1 MSKKFDKVAEKNRRK
16 SLMVAAG
23 LTQAE
28 VARKLGLKP
37 GTVCGVVSGDRK
49 SQRIMIYIA
58 RRLGMKMADFW
69 ISEKTAA

>member
-1 MSKKFDKVAEKNRRK
+1 MSNMFDSIDEKNRRR

-28 VARKLGLKP
+28 VARKLGVKP
-37 GTVCGVVSGDRK
+37 GTVCGVVSGKKTSR
-49 SQRIMIYIA
+49 RIMRYIA
-58 RRLGMKMADFW
+58 RRLKMPMADFW